1 MTPRFIPLTLATGL
15 LAALL
20 GSGQSQAQNTMRLKS
35 EVTVSGETIRL
46 DQLIE
51 GVGEK
56 GHVALFR
63 APQPGARGTIR
74 ADRILDAAR
83 EMGIRGIETGSVLA
97 VNIVRPG
104 RTISRDEMQLAI
116 SRTAAERG
124 SLGNLDVMV
133 DDHHAARMVDAT
145 RTDAIKVAS
154 FNRDLRSGRYE
165 ARLTL
170 PGAPDGVDGWTIT
183 GSIVEMRE
191 VAVPTSDIERG
202 EAIQAKDLVIVKRP
216 AAQVASDVVRPLSDL
231 IGMVPRRALKAGEF
245 IRSVDLAKP
254 ILVEKAALVTVTY
267 QTRGLSLAMRGRAQ
281 ASGSQGDII
290 KVQNL
295 QSKKIVEGVV
305 TGLGQITIA
314 GPVAPQ
320 AALSEAATRR

>member
-1 MTPRFIPLTLATGL
+1 MTPRFVPLTLATGL
-15 LAALL
+15 LVALL
-20 GSGQSQAQNTMRLKS
+20 GSGQSLAQNTMRLKS

-51 GVGEK
+51 GADEK
-56 GHVALFR
+56 ANVALFR

-83 EMGIRGIETGSVLA
+83 EMGIRGIEAGSIVA
-97 VNIVRPG
+97 VNVVRPG

-116 SRTAAERG
+116 SRSAAERG
-124 SLGNLDVMV
+124 SLGNLDVMI
-133 DDHHAARMVDAT
+133 DDHHAARMVDAV
-145 RTDAIKVAS
+145 RSDAIKVAS

-170 PGAPDGVDGWTIT
+170 PGAPDGMDGWTVT

-202 EAIQAKDLVIVKRP
+202 EAIQAKDLIIVKRP
-216 AAQVASDVVRPLSDL
+216 VAQVASDVVRPLADL
-231 IGMVPRRALKAGEF
+231 IGMVPRRTLKAGEF
-245 IRSVDLAKP
+245 VRSADLAKP
-254 ILVEKAALVTVTY
+254 VLVEKSALVTVTY
-267 QTRGLSLAMRGRAQ
+267 QARGLTLTMRGRAQ
-281 ASGSQGDII
+281 ASGSQGDVI

-295 QSKKIVEGVV
+295 QSKKMVEGVV
-305 TGLGQITIA
+305 TGPGQITIA
-314 GPVAPQ
+314 GPIAPQ
-320 AALSEAATRR
+320 AALSEAATHR

>member
-15 LAALL
+15 LAALI
-20 GSGQSQAQNTMRLKS
+20 SNGQAYAQNTMRLKS
-35 EVTVSGETIRL
+35 EITVSGETIRL

-51 GVGEK
+51 GVGEQ
-56 GHVALFR
+56 GNVALFR

-74 ADRILDAAR
+74 ADRIVDAAR
-83 EMGIRGIETGSVLA
+83 EMGIRGIETADVVA
-97 VNIVRPG
+97 VNVVRPG

-116 SRTAAERG
+116 SRSAAERG
-124 SLGNLDVMV
+124 SLGNLDVMI
-133 DDHHAARMVDAT
+133 DDHHAARMVDAA
-145 RTDAIKVAS
+145 RSDAIKVTS
-154 FNRDLRSGRYE
+154 FNRDMRSGRYE

-170 PGAPDGVDGWTIT
+170 SGATDGMDGWTVT

-191 VAVPTSDIERG
+191 IAVPTTDIERG

-216 AAQVASDVVRPLSDL
+216 AAQVAADVVRPLSDL

-245 IRSVDLAKP
+245 IRSADLAKP
-254 ILVEKAALVTVTY
+254 ILVEKSALVSVIY
-267 QTRGLSLAMRGRAQ
+267 QTRGLTLSMRGRAQ

-305 TGLGQITIA
+305 TGPGQITIA